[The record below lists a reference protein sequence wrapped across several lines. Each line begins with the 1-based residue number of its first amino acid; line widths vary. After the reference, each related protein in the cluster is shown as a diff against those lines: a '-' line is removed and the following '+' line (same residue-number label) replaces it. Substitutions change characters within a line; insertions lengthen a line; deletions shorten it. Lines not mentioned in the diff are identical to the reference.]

1 MDAPAARFL
10 SAQWLNLAVVNFEID
25 AAVLAPHV
33 PVGTEL
39 DTWQGRSL
47 VSLVGFQFRDTR
59 VWGLSIPFHRHFAEV
74 NLRFYVRRKTT
85 DGWRRGVSFIRELA
99 PRRAL
104 AWTARVLY
112 GENYQSVPIRCD
124 VTVPN
129 GDPRAH
135 SRVAYQWRY
144 AGQDSLLELTATGT
158 GATAREGTLEAF
170 IIEHYWGYSGAPA
183 AGRSNIRSNI
193 RRGSCG
199 PRARPGLTATRSVC
213 MARGSPRRSPRP
225 PCRPSLPTAR
235 RSQCFAAGGSRNRGA
250 APLYSGA

>member
-25 AAVLAPHV
+25 AAVLVPHV

-170 IIEHYWGYSGAPA
+170 IIEHYWGYSGG
-183 AGRSNIRSNI
+183 AGRRTIEYQVEHPPWKLWPTSAARFDGDAI
-193 RRGSCG
+193 GLYG
-199 PRARPGLTATRSVC
+199 PR
-213 MARGSPRRSPRP
+213 
-225 PCRPSLPTAR
+225 
-235 RSQCFAAGGSRNRGA
+235 FAEALA
-250 APLYSGA
+250 APPVSAFFADGSAVSVFRGRRIA